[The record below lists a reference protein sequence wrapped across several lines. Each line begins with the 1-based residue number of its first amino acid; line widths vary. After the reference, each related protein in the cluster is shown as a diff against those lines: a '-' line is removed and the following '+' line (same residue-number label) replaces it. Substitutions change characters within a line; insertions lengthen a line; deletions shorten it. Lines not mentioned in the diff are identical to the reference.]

1 MKNPLVVL
9 LLLSLAGNAVLA
21 FITLRPPSTVRPASL
36 TAATAPAPGPGS
48 ASSGAAPAAAPGPAG
63 TGASANWQALK
74 PDSNM
79 HSLVANLRRAGFPPA
94 VVRAVVSQLVNDRV
108 GYGAVSH
115 LPFWKSNPNNPEY
128 LAAQQELANRRR
140 EMLNDLLGAEARP
153 SATLDPATRERRY
166 GQLSDEKVDRIDAI
180 VRDYGELRAK
190 LYAERKPGD
199 FQGTQ
204 SAQVAV
210 EEDLIK
216 ELATVLTP
224 AELEQYEMRS
234 SQSASRLMGNLKN
247 LDVTEAE
254 YAALFRAQKNY
265 DEADPLRSGVTTQE
279 AMVVRAAAQDEL
291 NTQARAVLTDDRF
304 YEYLKGSDANY
315 ARLAQFAANHPAI
328 TPAMT
333 YELTQIERVYQATM
347 MTLARPGAGGPPSPE
362 RMGQLTTAR
371 KEYQDK
377 ITALL
382 GPETAAAYA
391 QRNRTGIVTT
401 TTTTVPRP
409 GGN

>member
-1 MKNPLVVL
+1 MKTPLVVL

-21 FITLRPPSTVRPASL
+21 FLTLRSPTTARPANPAAIGPVSS
-36 TAATAPAPGPGS
+36 TTGSTPAPATAS
-48 ASSGAAPAAAPGPAG
+48 AG
-63 TGASANWQALK
+63 TTASANWQTLK
-74 PDSNM
+74 PDGNL
-79 HSLVANLRRAGFPPA
+79 HTLVANLRNAGFPPA

-128 LAAQQELANRRR
+128 LAAQHELSNRRR
-140 EMLNDLLGAEARP
+140 ELLNDLLGAEARP

-166 GQLSDEKVDRIDAI
+166 GQLSDDKVDRIEAI
-180 VRDYGELRAK
+180 ARDYSELRAK

-199 FQGTQ
+199 FQGSQ
-204 SAQVAV
+204 SAQSAV
-210 EEDLIK
+210 EEDFTK

-254 YAALFRAQKNY
+254 YATLFRAQKNY
-265 DEADPLRSGVTTQE
+265 DEADPLRAGVTTRD

-304 YEYLKGSDANY
+304 YEYLKGSDPSY
-315 ARLAQFAANHPAI
+315 ARTAQFATNHPSI

-333 YELTQIERVYQATM
+333 YDLTQIERIYQATM
-347 MTLARPGAGGPPSPE
+347 MSLSRSGAGGPPSSE
-362 RMGQLTTAR
+362 RMGQLTAAR

-377 ITALL
+377 VATLL
-382 GPETAAAYA
+382 GPEIATAYA
-391 QRNRTGIVTT
+391 QRNRPGAVTT
-401 TTTTVPRP
+401 SVARP
-409 GGN
+409 PGN

>member
-1 MKNPLVVL
+1 MKTPLVAL

-21 FITLRPPSTVRPASL
+21 FLARRPPAPVPPASL
-36 TAATAPAPGPGS
+36 AGTTQPAAGPVPAATAASSTAATASAQAGAPV
-48 ASSGAAPAAAPGPAG
+48 
-63 TGASANWQALK
+63 NWQTLK
-74 PDSNM
+74 PDANLHTM
-79 HSLVANLRRAGFPPA
+79 VDNLRRAGFPPA

-108 GYGAVSH
+108 GYSAGAN

-128 LAAQQELANRRR
+128 LAAQQELSNRRR
-140 EMLNDLLGAEARP
+140 EMINDLLGAEARA
-153 SATLDPATRERRY
+153 SATLDPVTRERRY
-166 GQLSDEKVDRIDAI
+166 GQLSDDKVDRVDAI
-180 VRDYGELRAK
+180 ARDYGELRAK

-210 EEDLIK
+210 EEDFTK

-234 SQSASRLMGNLKN
+234 SQSASRLMGNLKG

-254 YAALFRAQKNY
+254 YTALFRAQKEY
-265 DEADPLRSGVTTQE
+265 DAADPLRAGVTTQD
-279 AMVVRAAAQDEL
+279 AMVVRAAAQEEL

-304 YEYLKGSDANY
+304 YEYLKGSDPNY
-315 ARLAQFAANHPAI
+315 ARTAQFAANHPSI

-347 MTLARPGAGGPPSPE
+347 LTLARPGAGGPPSPE
-362 RMGQLTTAR
+362 RMGQLTAAR

-377 ITALL
+377 LAALL

-401 TTTTVPRP
+401 TTTMPRP

>member
-1 MKNPLVVL
+1 MKTPLVVL

-21 FITLRPPSTVRPASL
+21 FLTLRSPAPDRPATL
-36 TAATAPAPGPGS
+36 AAVTPPAGGPVAATT
-48 ASSGAAPAAAPGPAG
+48 GAAPAVVPVPAAA
-63 TGASANWQALK
+63 ADWQTLK
-74 PDSNM
+74 ADSNL
-79 HSLVANLRRAGFPPA
+79 HSLVANLRSAGFPPA

-108 GYGAVSH
+108 GHGAVSH

-128 LAAQQELANRRR
+128 LAAQQELSNRRR

-166 GQLSDEKVDRIDAI
+166 GRLSDDKIDRIDAI

-199 FQGTQ
+199 FQGSQ

-210 EEDLIK
+210 EEDLTR

-254 YAALFRAQKNY
+254 YAALFRAQKSY

-315 ARLAQFAANHPAI
+315 ARLAQFAANHPSI

-362 RMGQLTTAR
+362 RMSQLTTAR

-377 ITALL
+377 IAALV
-382 GPETAAAYA
+382 GPEIAAAYA
-391 QRNRTGIVTT
+391 QRNRGGVVTT